1 MKVTAVKVYQVDLP
15 LREGSYRWSGGKS
28 VTVFDAT
35 VVELVTDAGISGWGE
50 VCPLGPV
57 YLPAYAAG
65 CRAGIV
71 EVAPALLGADPRQV
85 AAVNRRMDRALAGH
99 PYVKS
104 ALDMACWDLLGKASG
119 QPVCTLLGGRFGD
132 RIALYRAISQGTP
145 EEMAGRVARY
155 RGEGYR
161 RFQLKVGGPAHEDLA
176 RVRAVAEQLQPDDV
190 LIADANTGW
199 LTHQALQVA
208 HGARDLPVYIE
219 QPCASYDECLIVRH
233 ATRLPF
239 ILDES
244 IQDLRALQRAA
255 ADGAVD
261 AINVKISKFGGLTR
275 ARLIRDVCV
284 ELGIPMI
291 IEDSWGGDIVTA
303 AIAHLAHST
312 PPELRFAATDFNS
325 YVAVSTAAGAPQRE
339 HGTMA
344 APTGPGLGIEPRR
357 EVLGAPVQEI
367 A

>member
-1 MKVTAVKVYQVDLP
+1 MKITAVNVFQVDLP

-28 VTVFDAT
+28 VTVFDST

-50 VCPLGPV
+50 ACPLGPV

-65 CRAGIV
+65 CRTGIAQ
-71 EVAPALLGADPRQV
+71 VAPALIGADPTRIG
-85 AAVNRRMDRALAGH
+85 AVNRLMDGALAGH

-145 EEMAGRVARY
+145 EEMSGSVARY

-161 RFQLKVGGPAHEDLA
+161 RFQLKVGGPVHRDVL
-176 RVRAVAEQLQPDDV
+176 RLRAVAERLQPDDV

-208 HGARDLPVYIE
+208 YAVRDLPVYIE
-219 QPCASYDECLIVRH
+219 QPCASYEECLIVRR

-261 AINVKISKFGGLTR
+261 AINVKISKFGGLSR

-325 YVAVSTAAGAPQRE
+325 YVTVSTAAGAPHRE

-344 APTGPGLGIEPRR
+344 APDAPGLGFEPRR